1 MSKEGMDIQILKEFE
16 RNKSDKIAA
25 QQETDLAKKNT
36 INLIEGV
43 WGKEIESGVYNK
55 PIPIKVSKS
64 NRFKMFFYKLKNIL
78 GF

>member
-1 MSKEGMDIQILKEFE
+1 MDIQILKEFE
-16 RNKSDKIAA
+16 HNRIDKIAA
-25 QQETDLAKKNT
+25 RQETDLAKKNT
-36 INLIEGV
+36 ISLVEGV
-43 WGKEIESGVYNK
+43 WGKEIESGMYNK